1 MPFVTRLSDDSKTAL
16 RVILDR
22 GVVSGADLLSLTG
35 MAAGT
40 LMAAIDPLLKS
51 EVVGSS
57 GSVYQSDDIKQAFF
71 NLRPAARD
79 LAEGYLNL

>member
-1 MPFVTRLSDDSKTAL
+1 MPFVTRLSDESKTAL

-35 MAAGT
+35 MAPGT
-40 LMAAIDPLLKS
+40 LIAAIDPLLKS
-51 EVVGSS
+51 ELVGSS
-57 GSVYQSDDIKQAFF
+57 GNVYQPGDIKRAFF
-71 NLRPAARD
+71 NLRPSARD

>member
-1 MPFVTRLSDDSKTAL
+1 MFVTKLTDDSKTIL

-35 MAAGT
+35 INPET
-40 LMAAIDPLLKS
+40 LIEAIDPLLKS

-57 GSVYQSDDIKQAFF
+57 GNVYNPQTIRSAFF
-71 NLRPAARD
+71 NLRPSARD

>member
-1 MPFVTRLSDDSKTAL
+1 MRVTQLSPESKTVL

-22 GVVSGADLLSLTG
+22 GVVSGADLLSLTKMTPG
-35 MAAGT
+35 SVLEA
-40 LMAAIDPLLKS
+40 LDPLLKS
-51 EVVGSS
+51 ALVGSS
-57 GSVYQSDDIKQAFF
+57 GNVYQPGDLNQAFF